1 MDLADLVHAQLT
13 MRIRMCRA
21 RLEILS
27 VPLVLLII
35 GSAARAEEA
44 AGADELAA
52 KATDPTAALM
62 SFQFN
67 DWYTASFHDAS
78 GSANQLV
85 IRAALPFELGDR
97 QHIFR
102 VSAPYVTSTPSGA
115 DGFADITVFDLV
127 TFDQSWGRLG
137 VGLSG
142 TLPAGEDGLTL
153 DKWTA
158 GPAIGFVNS
167 SNKTYNWGLF
177 AQSFFSFAGD
187 SSAPDVGI
195 LNVQPIF
202 SCQLGKGRSLSLGN
216 SALIYDTERSRWT
229 SLLLG
234 VNYGQVMRWAGKTW
248 RPNFEVD
255 YDFKNDQGNQEWV
268 FRVAMVLLVPVPQ

>member
-1 MDLADLVHAQLT
+1 
-13 MRIRMCRA
+13 
-21 RLEILS
+21 
-27 VPLVLLII
+27 VLLAATP
-35 GSAARAEEA
+35 AARAQEA
-44 AGADELAA
+44 SGNDELAA

-67 DWYTASFHDAS
+67 DWYTSSFHDTS

-85 IRAALPFELGDR
+85 FRSALPFELGDR

-102 VSAPYVTSTPSGA
+102 VTVPYVTSTPGGA
-115 DGFADITVFDLV
+115 DGFADVTVFDLM
-127 TFDQSWGRLG
+127 TFDQPWGRLG
-137 VGLSG
+137 VGLAG
-142 TLPAGEDGLTL
+142 TLPVGERGLTF

-177 AQSFFSFAGD
+177 AQSFFSFAGE

-195 LNVQPIF
+195 VNIQPIF
-202 SCQLGKGRSLSLGN
+202 SYRLGKGRSLSLGN
-216 SALIYDTERSRWT
+216 SAFNYDTERSRWT

-234 VNYGQVMRWAGKTW
+234 VNYGQVMKWAGKTW

-255 YDFKNDQGNQEWV
+255 YDFKDDQGNQEWV
-268 FRVAMVLLVPVPQ
+268 FRIAMVLLVPVPQ